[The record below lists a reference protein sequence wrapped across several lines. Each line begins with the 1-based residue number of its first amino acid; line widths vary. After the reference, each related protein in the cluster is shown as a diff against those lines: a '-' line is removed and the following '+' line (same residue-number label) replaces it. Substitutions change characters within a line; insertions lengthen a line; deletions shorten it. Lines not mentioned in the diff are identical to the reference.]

1 MANANIFE
9 KQDQTIGGAFT
20 AENCS
25 LDLGTGVSATGAI
38 VQRANFS
45 IQRPINF
52 IYELGEADK
61 PQNVYYVGGRR
72 RGEATFERIV
82 GGSNVFK
89 VFVDSY
95 GPLCDKPGSNIVLT
109 AQGGC
114 PIAAGAP
121 AGGGA
126 AAPAAGR
133 SDTVTYTLK
142 TPKITTLGVSV
153 SAQDIVIMESVQ
165 LVFLD
170 LLYTGAGPAAGP

>member
-9 KQDQTIGGAFT
+9 KKDQTIGGAFT
-20 AENCS
+20 AENCT
-25 LDLGTGVSATGAI
+25 LDLGTGVDATGAI

-52 IYELGEADK
+52 IYELSSPGDK
-61 PQNVYYVGGRR
+61 DQNVYYVGGRR

-89 VFVDSY
+89 KFVESY
-95 GPLCDKPGSNIVLT
+95 GPLCDAVGTNIVLT
-109 AQGGC
+109 AAGGC
-114 PIAAGAP
+114 PIAGL
-121 AGGGA
+121 A
-126 AAPAAGR
+126 AQEG
-133 SDTVTYTLK
+133 VTYTLK

-170 LLYTGAGPAAGP
+170 LLYTSTPVAAPAAP